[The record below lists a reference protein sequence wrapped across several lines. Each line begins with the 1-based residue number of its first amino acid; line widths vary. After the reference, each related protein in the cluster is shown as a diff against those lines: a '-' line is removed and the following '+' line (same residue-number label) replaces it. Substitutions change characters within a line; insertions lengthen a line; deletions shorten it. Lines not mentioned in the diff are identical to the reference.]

1 MQRYVPIVV
10 LLSLT
15 VGGCRNLPRWL
26 GGGSSAG
33 SPHEPPP
40 RPQSRGSASGSSS
53 SGFRSSY
60 EVHLSFDV
68 IRADLPLAGVRH
80 SKKIWN
86 HVDELRA
93 APSQVALLARNGLR
107 MGVATPKAWTAL
119 RSTLIACDAQIRTE
133 RIVPSAGL
141 PLVLEMGRIDEP
153 ESVFTYGATG
163 RLVGKTFNAGAKL
176 LILSYAV
183 RAELGGSI
191 DLETA
196 LEIRHDR
203 GTLTWERR
211 GGVIRQVPAYDRHVF
226 ESLTVAHAL
235 NPGEMLV
242 IGPSSTADNDY
253 LVGSRFLS
261 RHGTDGS
268 FETVL
273 FITPI
278 TYQVRH
284 DQRNVE

>member
-1 MQRYVPIVV
+1 
-10 LLSLT
+10 
-15 VGGCRNLPRWL
+15 
-26 GGGSSAG
+26 
-33 SPHEPPP
+33 
-40 RPQSRGSASGSSS
+40 
-53 SGFRSSY
+53 
-60 EVHLSFDV
+60 
-68 IRADLPLAGVRH
+68 
-80 SKKIWN
+80 
-86 HVDELRA
+86 
-93 APSQVALLARNGLR
+93 

-119 RSTLIACDAQIRTE
+119 RSAMIACDAQIRTE

-153 ESVFTYGATG
+153 ESVFTYGANG

-176 LILSYAV
+176 LIISYAV
-183 RAELGGSI
+183 RAELGGSV
-191 DLETA
+191 DVETA

-226 ESLTVAHAL
+226 EALTVAHSL

-261 RHGTDGS
+261 RHGTEGS

-273 FITPI
+273 FVTPI

-284 DQRNVE
+284 EQRNVE